1 MPDCGYCDESFD
13 DESGYRDHLRDQ
25 HADELGPIDRR
36 RVETGGGGGGLP
48 TGPLAIGLVLV
59 VSAAVVGYVIF
70 LPGGGGGAADEGGP
84 VNVGS
89 VHYHGTM
96 EVVIAGDPVDFSQ
109 PEYQYRNTGVDAF
122 HFEAGDGT
130 TWHGHAE
137 DVTLHWAMD
146 SLGIGVTAETVSF
159 EGTTYDD
166 ADPDTNV
173 TVTVDGKPVTPSS
186 YVLEEGDA
194 VRIVVEVG

>member
-1 MPDCGYCDESFD
+1 MPDCGYCDQAFD
-13 DESGYRDHLRDQ
+13 DEAAYLDHLRAE

-36 RVETGGGGGGLP
+36 RVDTDGGGGLP

-70 LPGGGGGAADEGGP
+70 LPGGGGGDTSAGGP
-84 VNVGS
+84 TNIGG

-96 EVVIAGDPVDFSQ
+96 EMVIDGDPVDFSQ
-109 PEYQYRNTGVDAF
+109 PSYQYRNTGVDAF
-122 HFEAGDGT
+122 HFEGGDGT

-137 DVTLHWAMD
+137 NVTLAWAMN
-146 SLGIGVTAETVSF
+146 SLDIGVTAETVRF

-166 ADPDTNV
+166 ADSDTNV
-173 TVTVDGKPVTPSS
+173 TVTVDGEPVTPST

-194 VRIVVEVG
+194 VRIIVEVE